1 MPETRSKHLMK
12 SNSLSPD
19 LAAIVVKT
27 EASQI
32 ELIELLWAYL
42 KKNKLECEDDEQF
55 FLPDE
60 KMAKIFGTNRIRGL
74 SMVKHIQAHLTP
86 IDTINDLDDIKNDSG
101 DAAGDTDDLEI
112 IFENP
117 EAVHD
122 SDDFKNIFKKQPKKQ
137 EPKQGGDDSNQESKQ
152 GDDDSNQEPKQG
164 DDDLNQ
170 EPKNGDDDS
179 NQESKQGDDDS
190 NQEPKQGVDDSNQE
204 LMQGDDDSNQD
215 PKQGDDDL
223 NDDSNLIK
231 MPNDSDDS
239 DQVVFHS
246 RHLGFNLAAR
256 DAKIEQVI
264 FGPLFAGIAA
274 KNASIDEYDVS
285 EVFLNGNESAKH
297 FKTYEEM
304 ESDFPLWKRNTDSDN
319 KKVSLKNREPLKG
332 DDLDDS
338 DVITD
343 IRHNEVQNLVLNY
356 FLMQLPQ
363 HLIWPLTF

>member
-137 EPKQGGDDSNQESKQ
+137 EPKQGG
-152 GDDDSNQEPKQG
+152 
-164 DDDLNQ
+164 
-170 EPKNGDDDS
+170 DDS